1 MGTMGIPIDFQKQL
15 KFMQRRREC
24 IRNDLINGGCVK
36 SVLNS
41 VEIFKNVPESAKVE
55 TFRCSLGAVG
65 MCIRAFMK
73 INDDKVFLMEQRK
86 AAGLSSSLPL
96 CNDDVLEGAVF
107 DKRAVPCINVLG
119 PCSPFQSPWACN
131 KEDEEYLSRTLRR
144 LGEIVKDDV
153 KLGTVYLTL
162 VLATPSSQAS
172 QETKASQKYFPIL

>member
-1 MGTMGIPIDFQKQL
+1 MALLVFFTWRGVWCVDWDFI
-15 KFMQRRREC
+15 FREC

-65 MCIRAFMK
+65 MCIRWLTRKYVINLKFSSDRAFMK

-96 CNDDVLEGAVF
+96 YNDDVLEGAVF
-107 DKRAVPCINVLG
+107 DK
-119 PCSPFQSPWACN
+119 
-131 KEDEEYLSRTLRR
+131 
-144 LGEIVKDDV
+144 
-153 KLGTVYLTL
+153 
-162 VLATPSSQAS
+162 
-172 QETKASQKYFPIL
+172 